1 MNAGL
6 RSLAV
11 QRFLHGSLL
20 PETPDDVTV
29 EEPLEI
35 RVEGHSVAVT
45 MRTPGHDDEL
55 AVGFLVTEGIIRSP
69 GDIFELTT
77 CPSSHPDAVSGNV
90 VDVLLR
96 RGLPVDFE
104 RLSRHVFTSS
114 SCGLCG
120 KATIDNVLQRHPPV
134 DSSWRI
140 DPAVLLTLPPV
151 LRQAQATFH
160 RTGGL
165 HASGLFDTKGSL
177 LTLREDVGRHNALD
191 KLIGR
196 ACLDGQLPLSQH
208 LVLVSG
214 RISFELA
221 QKALVAGVPGLAGIS
236 APSTLAI
243 DCALRGN
250 QFLAGFLRDET
261 FNVYAH
267 PERLSTQEP

>member
-1 MNAGL
+1 MNPGL
-6 RSLAV
+6 RALSV
-11 QRFLHGSLL
+11 QRFVQGVLR

-35 RVEGHSVAVT
+35 RVEGQSVAVT
-45 MRTPGHDDEL
+45 MRTPGHDAEL
-55 AVGFLVTEGIIRSP
+55 AVGFLVTEGIIRSSD
-69 GDIFELTT
+69 DIFELTT
-77 CPSSHPDAVSGNV
+77 CPSTHPDAVSGNV

-96 RGLPVDFE
+96 RGLSVDFE

-134 DSSWRI
+134 DSPWRI
-140 DPAVLLTLPPV
+140 DPAVLLTLPPT
-151 LRQAQATFH
+151 LRQAQATFR

-165 HASGLFDTKGSL
+165 HASGLFDAKGNL
-177 LTLREDVGRHNALD
+177 LALREDVGRHNALD

-196 ACLDGQLPLSQH
+196 ACLDGRLPLSQY

-221 QKALVAGVPGLAGIS
+221 QKALVAGVPALAGIS

-250 QFLAGFLRDET
+250 QFLAGFLREET

-267 PERLSTQEP
+267 PERLSNQEP